1 MSKDDDLAPPARIAH
16 RVGRL
21 TRPATVRSLG
31 AAAMAAALHRSGST
45 SRLAAA
51 QADSATP
58 MATPT
63 GAGQLTEDVMQ
74 AFTADVQ
81 QAMQTFG
88 IVGTAVGLVQ
98 GDQIVLT
105 QGFGVR
111 DLLRQAP
118 VTERT
123 RFRIASNTK
132 SMTTL
137 LVATFVDQGLL
148 SWDDRVIDVWP
159 EFRAPTPEL
168 TQDLRVRDLLGNG
181 SGLAES
187 PTVEFFMM
195 GGGDSAL
202 ELLRAVAY
210 QTVIGPLNT
219 DYAYNNTL
227 FCVGGYLGPIA
238 EGTPPKALE
247 ETYAALVAERIF
259 APIGMADAAI
269 ADDPRPLGEDYA
281 QGYTHDLFG
290 RPSAVP
296 FVSIDGVAPAGAGL
310 ASATDMARYLI
321 TQMQGGLTPEGT
333 RVVSAANLAE
343 THRPGIAVPPDAL
356 NALPAVVLPDTVAM
370 HYCRGWFEQVF
381 KDGRRLLWHA
391 GGIDG
396 FAPLLGLFPHEQIG
410 FVLLTNQEPGGG
422 GALFNIAVQSSLLS
436 RLFGLNRDLPAFLA
450 GVIPTLQKRTAD
462 LAARTRPVD
471 PAAIGPYLGLYSSGF
486 QVRLDDAQ
494 VLRLEHDIRSM
505 PLLALPDWTYFVADG
520 PDVVLEKTV
529 TFAPDAKGVP
539 TMTIAG
545 FDPVRWL
552 TAG

>member
-1 MSKDDDLAPPARIAH
+1 MQTVPGPP
-16 RVGRL
+16 
-21 TRPATVRSLG
+21 VR
-31 AAAMAAALHRSGST
+31 
-45 SRLAAA
+45 AA
-51 QADSATP
+51 QTDAATP
-58 MATPT
+58 VATPS
-63 GAGQLTEDVMQ
+63 GANHLSDDVVQ
-74 AFTADVQ
+74 AFGIDVQ

-88 IVGTAVGLVQ
+88 IVGAAVGLVQ
-98 GDQIVLT
+98 GDQIVFT
-105 QGFGVR
+105 RGFGVR

-118 VTERT
+118 VTEHT

-137 LVATFVDQGLL
+137 LVATFVDQGVL
-148 SWDDRVIDVWP
+148 SWDDRVVDVWP

-202 ELLRAVAY
+202 ELLRSVAY
-210 QTVIGPLNT
+210 QAVIGPPHT

-238 EGTPPKALE
+238 EGTPFEALE
-247 ETYAALVAERIF
+247 ETYAALIAERIF
-259 APIGMADAAI
+259 SPIGMADAAI

-343 THRPGIAVPPDAL
+343 THRPGITVPPDAL
-356 NALPAVVLPDTVAM
+356 NALPAVVLPDTTEM
-370 HYCRGWFEQVF
+370 HYCQGWFDQTF
-381 KDGRRLLWHA
+381 KDGRHLLWHA

-396 FAPLLGLFPHEQIG
+396 FASLMGFFPGEQIG

-422 GALFNIAVQSSLLS
+422 GALFNIAVQSSLLR
-436 RLFGLNRDLPAFLA
+436 RLFGLNQDIPAFLA
-450 GVIPTLQKRTAD
+450 GVIPVLAQRTAD
-462 LAARTRPVD
+462 LAAQTRPVD

-486 QVRLDDAQ
+486 TVRLDDAG

-505 PLLALPDWTYFVADG
+505 PLLALPDGTYVVGDG
-520 PDVVLEKTV
+520 PAAVLGKTV
-529 TFAPDAKGVP
+529 TFAPDASGVP
-539 TMTIAG
+539 TMTIDG